1 MMKMTELRGKIKE
14 YIQGKETFTTSEV
27 KEELKEKDEMALVEI
42 HLFTG
47 RHHQIRVQTANAGF
61 PLYGD
66 TKYNPEFV
74 GTKEWVQIAL
84 CAYKLNFAHPIT
96 KKQIKFELPTPEHFP
111 VA

>member
-1 MMKMTELRGKIKE
+1 MIKRCKKE
-14 YIQGKETFTTSEV
+14 YVENCKRNLRQEKKKAAVLEYQV
-27 KEELKEKDEMALVEI
+27 LKEKDEMALVEI

-74 GTKEWVQIAL
+74 GTKEWVQIAPL
-84 CAYKLNFAHPIT
+84 C
-96 KKQIKFELPTPEHFP
+96 
-111 VA
+111 V